1 MLPIVQNLRFVL
13 FFRDKLEMYNK
24 VKNNCNNFFMEI
36 VSQLCFADGE
46 APANEVI
53 KKLVSFV
60 TFETRMDHGMKNVS
74 KEMALFESKV
84 ESTPVLRSSLLQHL
98 LRTRW
103 EPFSVETPH
112 VSWDQLVSPCIFE
125 SNKLMT
131 NMSFS

>member
-98 LRTRW
+98 LRTR
-103 EPFSVETPH
+103 
-112 VSWDQLVSPCIFE
+112 
-125 SNKLMT
+125 
-131 NMSFS
+131 